1 MLLELKVDDTCRNA
15 LAKIRERNYLQK
27 VTGHAEEVM
36 LVGISYDRG
45 RKKYECVV
53 EGGRSEED
61 LVGLWFL

>member
-53 EGGRSEED
+53 EGGEE
-61 LVGLWFL
+61 